1 MPSGLTPTSYA
12 VLGLLAVKAVDHLRA
27 HPADAPGPPH
37 PDVRNS
43 AMSESAPRR
52 PSRWSRR
59 EGRVIRYSAHA
70 AIRSA
75 IASGASMCRK

>member
-1 MPSGLTPTSYA
+1 MLERPIERYSDTLQTLDMVASLVTGR
-12 VLGLLAVKAVDHLRA
+12 D
-27 HPADAPGPPH
+27 PPH
-37 PDVRNS
+37 PAVRDN

-52 PSRWSRR
+52 RSRWSRR